1 MLRLELALFWE
12 RFLANLFRF
21 MQANHVD
28 LDQSVEALRKEW
40 AFLAPYDLPTAE
52 IKDRSAVFVRE
63 VSVDQQSTEAY
74 VKIYASQKH
83 PFQRLLRQS
92 RSQNEV
98 RNLLFFRSIGIP
110 TPQILAWGERRN
122 AIGRVVQDFIITEA
136 VKDTLQLDAFIQAVY
151 PSQEDPTHRPPRIE
165 IARQLG
171 KWTRAMH
178 DHNFIHEDLKWRNIL
193 ARPQAGGADLYWIDC
208 PKGAFK
214 KSGASLDRK
223 KLKDCATLDKL
234 ARIQCSKE
242 ERTEFIKA
250 YLGDDATPPQVQ
262 KLCKDIEDYRRQRFD
277 AKDDQQREDAKEN
290 K

>member
-1 MLRLELALFWE
+1 
-12 RFLANLFRF
+12 
-21 MQANHVD
+21 MQANNVD
-28 LDQSVEALRKEW
+28 LDQSVEALRQEW

-63 VSVDQQSTEAY
+63 VSVGKQSTEAY
-74 VKIYASQKH
+74 VKIYANQKH
-83 PFQRLLRQS
+83 PFQRLFRIS
-92 RSQNEV
+92 RSRNEV

-110 TPQILAWGERRN
+110 TPQILAWGEKRN
-122 AIGRVVQDFIITEA
+122 SIGRVVQDFIITEA
-136 VKDTLQLDAFIQAVY
+136 VKDTLQLDAFIEAVY

-171 KWTRAMH
+171 QWTRAMH

-193 ARPQAGGADLYWIDC
+193 ARPKEDGADLYWIDC
-208 PKGAFK
+208 PKGDFM
-214 KSGASLDRK
+214 KSGATLERK

-242 ERTEFIKA
+242 ERSEFIKA
-250 YLGDDATPPQVQ
+250 YLGSNATPLQVQ

-277 AKDDQQREDAKEN
+277 AKDDKQRDAKKN